1 MILHQGAK
9 RLGENGPIIALL
21 CALAIPLAY
30 GLYDYRRRHKPNFVS
45 IVGLLNVSITGS
57 FAVMHLEGDW
67 FSYKEACFPFLIG
80 AAIALMNRYGQ
91 PFLFTLF
98 WNDNLFQIEKI
109 EARLAE
115 RQNRHELHHLFKRAS
130 DLFSLSFF
138 FSGVGNF
145 TLARRIF
152 LPIDM
157 ALDKSA
163 HAQALNAQIARMT
176 WQGYTMIA
184 IPMMVFMGFVL
195 WYLINGLK
203 KCTGFTTDDLLSAD
217 AKTTDAKAADAKAAG
232 VKSTTKHDPKA

>member
-1 MILHQGAK
+1 MILNQGAK
-9 RLGENGPIIALL
+9 RLGEHGPIIALL

-30 GLYDYRRRHKPNFVS
+30 GIYDYRRRHKANFVS
-45 IVGLLNVSITGS
+45 VVGLINVSITGS
-57 FAVMHLEGDW
+57 FAVLHLEGDW

-80 AAIALMNRYGQ
+80 TAIALMNRYSQ
-91 PFLFTLF
+91 PFLLTIF
-98 WNDNLFQIEKI
+98 WNENLFQVDKI

-115 RQNRHELHHLFKRAS
+115 RKNRHELHKLFKHAS

-138 FSGVGNF
+138 ISGIGNF

-152 LPIDM
+152 LPIDGT
-157 ALDKSA
+157 LDKAA

-195 WYLINGLK
+195 WYLIRGLK
-203 KCTGFTTDDLLSAD
+203 TSTGFVTDELLAVDSNTSAN
-217 AKTTDAKAADAKAAG
+217 ADAKA
-232 VKSTTKHDPKA
+232 KT